1 MAEKKINPMVKLA
14 LELGPILLFFIGY
27 SRIKDQS
34 LTLFGTE
41 FSGFLVATAAFIPM
55 LIISTGLLWWLT
67 GKLSRMQVVTL
78 VLVVVFGGLS
88 IWLHDERFFKMKPTM
103 LYLLFAGILG
113 FGLLRGQS
121 YLRYAMD
128 EALPMQAEGWMI
140 LTRRACALFFG
151 LAIANEAIW
160 RSMSTDAW
168 VNFKTFGLPGVMFV
182 FFMAQGKL
190 FETYGLKDKNS

>member
-14 LELGPILLFFIGY
+14 LELGPIVLFFIGY
-27 SRIKDQS
+27 SRIKDQT

-55 LIISTGLLWWLT
+55 MIVTTGLLWWLT

-78 VLVVVFGGLS
+78 VLVIVFGGLS

-103 LYLLFAGILG
+103 LYLLFAGVLG

-160 RSMSTDAW
+160 RMMSTDAW

-182 FFMAQGKL
+182 FFTAQGKL
-190 FETYGLKDKNS
+190 FETYGLRDRDS